1 MDKSNLEIRNKLKNE
16 GITQWLLAEK
26 MGIGEMTLLRKLR
39 RELPKEEKQKI
50 FEIINEIAKENSNK
64 SF

>member
-1 MDKSNLEIRNKLKNE
+1 MNKSNLEIRNKLKNE

-39 RELPKEEKQKI
+39 KELPEAEKRKI
-50 FEIINEIAKENSNK
+50 FAIIEEIATENNNNNM
-64 SF
+64 